1 MAFKSNYQSVNLQSC
16 QLWLCPTKLF
26 GNHLKT
32 AIFLMTAVW
41 FLWNYIKNMS
51 NTISDEAYRE
61 SDTLLGREGLS
72 HGLLNRFP
80 LQVFFLVFSPKQ
92 LDVLSIKRWDGGDG
106 SRTVVGDSLP
116 MSSGCPFT
124 THGLKAPTRPR
135 NRRTSEAGVLPL
147 EDPQTR
153 SIRI

>member
-1 MAFKSNYQSVNLQSC
+1 MAFKSNYQSVKLQSC

-32 AIFLMTAVW
+32 AVFWMTAVW

-51 NTISDEAYRE
+51 NMISDKAYRE
-61 SDTLLGREGLS
+61 SDTLSGREGLS

-80 LQVFFLVFSPKQ
+80 LRVFYFFAPKQ
-92 LDVLSIKRWDGGDG
+92 LDVSSVKGWDGGDG
-106 SRTVVGDSLP
+106 TRTAVGDSLP

-124 THGLKAPTRPR
+124 THGQKAPTRPR
-135 NRRTSEAGVLPL
+135 NQRTSEAGVLPP
-147 EDPQTR
+147 EDPQTS